1 MSEAGTARPPSRG
14 GLTAYARSPR
24 RRIRFVTVASQING
38 NIEPVDSAVASTKL
52 DRSNDGQVHTFSLY
66 ALSVGRLARRKMLTG
81 FGSIL
86 HPPRIPHLA
95 PDAISVHRPSHRSS

>member
-24 RRIRFVTVASQING
+24 RRIRFVTVASQISG
-38 NIEPVDSAVASTKL
+38 GTEPVGSLIASTKL

-66 ALSVGRLARRKMLTG
+66 AFSAVRL
-81 FGSIL
+81 
-86 HPPRIPHLA
+86 HA
-95 PDAISVHRPSHRSS
+95 P